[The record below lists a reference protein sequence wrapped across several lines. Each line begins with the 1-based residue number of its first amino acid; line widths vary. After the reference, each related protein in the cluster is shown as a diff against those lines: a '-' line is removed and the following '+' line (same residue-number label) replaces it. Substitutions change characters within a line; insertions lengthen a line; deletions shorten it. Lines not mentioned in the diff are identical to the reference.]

1 MTVDELIEELQTVSD
16 SGGGGFTVKYPARYW
31 GWQDVDF
38 VTRYEFTGKRCVG
51 LE

>member
-1 MTVDELIEELQTVSD
+1 MTVDELIEELQKVSD
-16 SGGGGFTVKYPARYW
+16 SGGGGFTVKYPAKYW

-38 VTRYEFTGKRCVG
+38 VTRYEFTGEIYVV